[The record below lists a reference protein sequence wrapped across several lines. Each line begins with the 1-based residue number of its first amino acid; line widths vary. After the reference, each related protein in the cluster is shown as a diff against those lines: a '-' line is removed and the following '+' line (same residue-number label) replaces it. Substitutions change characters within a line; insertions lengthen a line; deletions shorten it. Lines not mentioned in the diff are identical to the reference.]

1 MNKKIQIVLFALTA
15 FVLYIFFLFFVFP
28 YDALKSKILAEV
40 EKQIG
45 NDYALRVGDMDV
57 SMFGNLYFLKVQVL
71 KRGQEKDVLV
81 FQSPKV
87 KINLAFLPLLLG
99 NTQLQF
105 DLKQDKGSVGGL
117 FQQSGNELTLELE
130 FDEMSLANL
139 QLWKDK
145 DFTYKGS
152 LEGSLE
158 FKGDGKNFQKSEGSI
173 ELDLVNL
180 VIDPFKFNAIASE
193 MQLPAIQLSG
203 KKGSK
208 VVGKIN
214 QGKLVLSEFVL
225 QGGDLELNLKG
236 DVQLSALAGQTKL
249 NLTGDMK
256 LASALEDRI
265 FSWVGGMLGESFDIG
280 LFKTQLNEKRNPQGF
295 LPLAITGT
303 TRRPQIKIAD
313 LPIPLPM

>member
-1 MNKKIQIVLFALTA
+1 MNKKIQIVLFALAA

-57 SMFGNLYFLKVQVL
+57 SIFGNLYFLKVQVL

-105 DLKQDKGSVGGL
+105 DLKQDKGSMGGL
-117 FQQSGNELTLELE
+117 FQQSGSELTLELE

-193 MQLPAIQLSG
+193 MQFPAIQLSG

-208 VVGKIN
+208 VVGKID
-214 QGKLVLSEFVL
+214 QGKLVLSEFIF

-256 LASALEDRI
+256 LSSALEDLI
-265 FSWVGGMLGESFDIG
+265 FSWVG
-280 LFKTQLNEKRNPQGF
+280 
-295 LPLAITGT
+295 
-303 TRRPQIKIAD
+303 
-313 LPIPLPM
+313 